1 VLKLFDEE
9 RAFAELFLRYRRDR
23 SALGQVMRR
32 LHQELREDLEH
43 DVLHAAQAAGLPAA
57 AIDRVRLHADFLLA
71 NVLAAGE
78 SLVDRR
84 HTDRAQL
91 AEELA
96 QTSLASALN
105 LIGRY
110 SPQ

>member
-1 VLKLFDEE
+1 MKLFDEE

-23 SALGQVMRR
+23 LALGQVMRR
-32 LHQELREDLEH
+32 LYQELREDLER
-43 DVLHAAQAAGLPAA
+43 DVLHAAQAARFPTTAT
-57 AIDRVRLHADFLLA
+57 DRVRLHADFLLA

-78 SLVDRR
+78 SIIDRR
-84 HTDRAQL
+84 ALDRAQL

-96 QTSLASALN
+96 QASLASAMN

-110 SPQ
+110 SPE